1 MLPSVWPGVA
11 MTRAPP
17 PKSIVSP
24 SPSSTSTG
32 QGGTDGIPAVTDA
45 KIGSSAAV
53 STGSARRRS
62 PRTIGASARW
72 AYTVTPS
79 PHARNAAAEPMW
91 SSCPWVITM
100 RRRSARRRPSSS
112 NAAAKAGS
120 LPGIPVSTRV
130 TPSSSRQ
137 R

>member
-72 AYTVTPS
+72 ANTVAS
-79 PHARNAAAEPMW
+79 PHARSAAAEPMW
-91 SSCPWVITM
+91 SSWPWVITM

-112 NAAAKAGS
+112 NAAAKAVS
-120 LPGIPVSTRV
+120 LPGIPVSTSV